1 MSENR
6 VFNFSAGPSMLPLEV
21 LKDVQANLIDYKG
34 TGESVMEMSHRSKE
48 YKQIIDDAESNLR
61 QLLGIPDNYKVLF
74 LQGGGTLQ
82 FSMVPMNLLRNSK
95 KADYV
100 VTGSWSKKSEKEAEK
115 FGDIKIAA
123 TSEDRNYSYVPK
135 LTKED
140 FRKDVDYVYICLNET
155 IHGNHFEYIPDTGDI
170 PLVCD
175 MSSCILSEEI
185 DVSKFGLIFAGAQK
199 NIAPAGLTIV
209 IVREDLIGF
218 AADDCPVYLDYK
230 THAEKDSMYN
240 TPNCWSIYVA
250 GEVFKNLIAKGG
262 LKAMHETNVKKAG
275 MLYDCID
282 ASSIFTAAV
291 EKGSRS
297 LMNVDFVSGDPEMDK
312 KFVAEARENGMIN
325 VNGHRSVGGMRA
337 SIFNA
342 MPVEG
347 VKKLVDFIKKF
358 EEENK

>member
-1 MSENR
+1 LSEKR
-6 VFNFSAGPSMLPLEV
+6 VFNFSAGPSILPLEV
-21 LKDVQANLIDYKG
+21 LQEVQANLIDYKG

-48 YKQIIDDAESNLR
+48 YKKIIEDAETDLR
-61 QLLGIPDNYKVLF
+61 ELMGIPDNYKVLF

-82 FSMVPMNLLRNSK
+82 FSMVPMNLLRNSH

-100 VTGSWSKKSEKEAEK
+100 VSGAWSKKAEKEAEK
-115 FGDIKIAA
+115 FGDIRIAA
-123 TSEDRNYSYVPK
+123 DSSDRNYAYVPK
-135 LTKED
+135 VTKND
-140 FRKDVDYVYICLNET
+140 FREDADYVYICFNET
-155 IHGNHFEYIPDTGDI
+155 IHGNHFDYIPDTGDI

-175 MSSCILSEEI
+175 MSSCILSEEV

-209 IVREDLIGF
+209 IIRDDLIGF

-230 THAEKDSMYN
+230 IHAEKDSMYN

-250 GEVFKNLIAKGG
+250 GEVFKHIIASGG
-262 LKAMHETNVKKAG
+262 IKQLHETNVKKAG
-275 MLYDCID
+275 ILYDCID
-282 ASSIFTAAV
+282 RSSIFTAAV
-291 EKGSRS
+291 DKDSRS
-297 LMNVDFVSGDPEMDK
+297 LMNVDFVSGDPELDK
-312 KFVAEARENGMIN
+312 KFVSEARERGMIN

-347 VKKLVDFIKKF
+347 VEALVEFIKDF
-358 EEENK
+358 EKDQ